1 MYVVVKQRKLTLVDP
16 ILIEIEM
23 DISSHRMRVDLPFA
37 GEESVSE
44 DAPFAVES
52 EPIVVI
58 AFLEP
63 DPNFG
68 ILRTIHVFDL
78 ERDHR
83 RPFLNRRRH
92 GNVKFPLF
100 REGKKVSFF
109 LY

>member
-1 MYVVVKQRKLTLVDP
+1 MYVVVKQRKLKLTLVDP
-16 ILIEIEM
+16 IFIEIEM

-52 EPIVVI
+52 EAIVVI

-83 RPFLNRRRH
+83 RPFFDRRRH
-92 GNVKFPLF
+92 GNVKFTLF
-100 REGKKVSFF
+100 PQERQKKW
-109 LY
+109 